1 MTDAIS
7 PIDDGPGMRRVRTWD
22 PFVRAF
28 HWSLVIFVAL
38 DAFILDPEGKAHA
51 YVGYAI
57 AVLIVLRLVWGFIGA
72 RNARFSAFPP
82 SISAARR
89 HAASLLKREKD
100 APHESHNP
108 LGALMV
114 YNLLASLA
122 VITATGIAM
131 RTDMFWGVEWVEEV
145 HEVVVNWLLISVG
158 LHVAGVVFETRRS
171 GVNLV
176 RAMVTGWK
184 VLPNRSA

>member
-1 MTDAIS
+1 MTDFTA
-7 PIDDGPGMRRVRTWD
+7 DMAKGPGARRVHTWD

-28 HWSLVIFVAL
+28 HWSLVTLVAL
-38 DAFILDPEGKAHA
+38 DAFILDPERQPHEF
-51 YVGYAI
+51 VGYAI
-57 AVLIVLRLVWGFIGA
+57 ASLIVLRLVWGFVGG

-82 SISAARR
+82 SMAAAKR
-89 HAASLLKREKD
+89 HASALVRGEKEP
-100 APHESHNP
+100 PHESHNP

-122 VITATGIAM
+122 LITATGVAM
-131 RTDMFWGVEWVEEV
+131 KSDAFWGVKWVEEA
-145 HEVVVNWLLISVG
+145 HEVLVNWLLISVG
-158 LHVAGVVFETRRS
+158 LHVAGVIIETRRS

-184 VLPNRSA
+184 NLPGQSG